1 LQYLGRW
8 LIFEKQT
15 GFSRSRLDEY
25 CYGIS
30 VILVLEGGSMFEKVY
45 RRNPDIVYREIA
57 GEYILVPIHHKAGEA
72 DSIYVLNETGTRI
85 WELVDGKRT
94 LADIIALI
102 TAEFD
107 VDEKTLADDL
117 LEYVGEM
124 VTSGTLQEV

>member
-1 LQYLGRW
+1 MDSGN
-8 LIFEKQT
+8 QT
-15 GFSRSRLDEY
+15 G
-25 CYGIS
+25 
-30 VILVLEGGSMFEKVY
+30 VPVLEGGSMFEKVY

-57 GEYILVPIHHKAGEA
+57 GEFILVPIHHQAGEA

-94 LADIIALI
+94 LANIAEMI

-107 VDEKTLADDL
+107 ADDKTVSDDL

>member
-1 LQYLGRW
+1 
-8 LIFEKQT
+8 
-15 GFSRSRLDEY
+15 
-25 CYGIS
+25 
-30 VILVLEGGSMFEKVY
+30 MFEKVY

-57 GEYILVPIHHKAGEA
+57 GEYILVPIHHQAGEA

-94 LADIIALI
+94 LADIAGLI

-107 VDEKTLADDL
+107 VDENTLADDL